1 MTSSSDPITN
11 VFIITSKENL
21 KPSINIQ
28 KLLSCTQRG
37 YDADLYESSW
47 LNKKKR
53 YLVYEK
59 DPSSS
64 YIITDVRIIKD
75 DEQVPNGFSG
85 IFLTQD
91 TEEKSLKKHVLC
103 VKKEPRQSAAKSVS
117 DLCLINQS
125 KGERADP
132 TFYTISYEV
141 NEMNITFQVDTI
153 QRQASVL
160 PHPQQAQRVNEMS
173 LQMSR
178 NPSLHSNSGP
188 NTQIPTSPIK
198 APASGIEGVPFTIN
212 PKYRLEASINDPIMS
227 SIPVLTVDDINR
239 KFQYD
244 FTMEQEFVQR
254 S

>member
-47 LNKKKR
+47 RNKGRR

-91 TEEKSLKKHVLC
+91 TEEKKFEKTC
-103 VKKEPRQSAAKSVS
+103 SV
-117 DLCLINQS
+117 C
-125 KGERADP
+125 
-132 TFYTISYEV
+132 
-141 NEMNITFQVDTI
+141 
-153 QRQASVL
+153 
-160 PHPQQAQRVNEMS
+160 
-173 LQMSR
+173 
-178 NPSLHSNSGP
+178 
-188 NTQIPTSPIK
+188 
-198 APASGIEGVPFTIN
+198 
-212 PKYRLEASINDPIMS
+212 
-227 SIPVLTVDDINR
+227 
-239 KFQYD
+239 
-244 FTMEQEFVQR
+244 
-254 S
+254 